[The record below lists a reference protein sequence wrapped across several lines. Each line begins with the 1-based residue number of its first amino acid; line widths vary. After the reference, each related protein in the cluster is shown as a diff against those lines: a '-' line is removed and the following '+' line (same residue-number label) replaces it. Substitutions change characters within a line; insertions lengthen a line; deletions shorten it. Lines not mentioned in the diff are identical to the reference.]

1 MIRGLFVILLLAF
14 INGCASN
21 RDIASLHELPL
32 PHSGAGDCCWQ
43 LLQSLSIHNSDHSA
57 SPNNHNNNKKAQT
70 LELQAV
76 LLHQKKTLSIIL
88 IDALGRRVVTIDD
101 KNGDIS
107 VIKNKSVMADIPAR
121 LLIAAV
127 YLAYW
132 PEQSWKDSLNDSQ
145 WQMTQHDHKNNGQ
158 LSRTLHH
165 KNIAI
170 VSINNVQPLGPRLNQ
185 TAALHHHLLPFD
197 ATIKTHQRQN
207 LQEQT
212 P

>member
-14 INGCASN
+14 INGCASS
-21 RDIASLHELPL
+21 RDIASLQELPL
-32 PHSGAGDCCWQ
+32 PQSGAGDCCWQ

-57 SPNNHNNNKKAQT
+57 SPNSNNNKKAQT

-76 LLHQKKTLSIIL
+76 VLHQKKTLSLIL
-88 IDALGRRVVTIDD
+88 IDALGRRVATIDD

-107 VIKNKSVMADIPAR
+107 LIKNKSIGADIPAR
-121 LLIAAV
+121 LLIAAA

-132 PEQSWKDSLNDSQ
+132 PEQSWKDSLSSSQ
-145 WQMTQHDHKNNGQ
+145 WQMTQHYHKGNGQ
-158 LSRTLHH
+158 ISRTLSH
-165 KNIAI
+165 KNKDI
-170 VSINNVQPLGPRLNQ
+170 VSINNVQPLGPKLNQ
-185 TAALHHHLLPFD
+185 TAALHHHLLPFK